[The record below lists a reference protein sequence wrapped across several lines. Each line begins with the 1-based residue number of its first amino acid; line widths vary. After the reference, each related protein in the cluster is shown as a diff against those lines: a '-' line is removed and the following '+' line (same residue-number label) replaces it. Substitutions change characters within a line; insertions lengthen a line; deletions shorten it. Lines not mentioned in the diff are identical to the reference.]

1 MIQKTASDP
10 KQFFQHV
17 FYYRSA
23 RDAFSRILKSLPA
36 DTTVLLPAYI
46 GFSEREGSGVFDP
59 VADSGLAYSFY
70 GMDRNLEIDLD
81 SLQEQCRMHENRG
94 LVLLIHYFG
103 YVDRQ
108 FQKAKE
114 IACAHGCRI
123 VEDCAHAFFT
133 ALEDGLC
140 GEECSIFSLH
150 KMFPFSDGGML
161 LLREGDRQFQPESF
175 RSEVEAY
182 PLLSYRLREIAD
194 RRKENAH
201 MWAECLKDCPEV
213 TVLRSEERYP
223 GQTPQ
228 TFPILLKK
236 FDRNEFYFEMNRR
249 GYGVVSLYHTMI
261 APIQEGN
268 WVDSQFVAAHITNLP
283 VHQDVTPVQIQEMY
297 KVMKEIFERG

>member
-23 RDAFSRILKSLPA
+23 RSAFSQILKSVPA

-46 GFSEREGSGVFDP
+46 GFSEQEGSGVFDP
-59 VADSGLAYSFY
+59 VISSGLPYSFY
-70 GMDRNLEIDLD
+70 GMDRNLEIDLR
-81 SLQEQCRMHENRG
+81 SFQEQCRLHKNNG

-108 FQKAKE
+108 FQEARE

-140 GEECSIFSLH
+140 GEDCSIFSLH

-161 LLREGDRQFQPESF
+161 LLREGDQQFRPESF
-175 RSEVEAY
+175 RSEAEAY
-182 PLLSYRLREIAD
+182 PVLSYRLREIAA

-201 MWAECLKDCPEV
+201 TWEKCLKDCPEI
-213 TVLRSEERYP
+213 TVLRPEKLYP

-228 TFPILLKK
+228 TFPILLKE
-236 FDRNEFYFEMNRR
+236 FDRNTFYFEMNRR

-261 APIQEGN
+261 APIRDGD
-268 WVDSQFVAAHITNLP
+268 WADSKFVAAHITNLP
-283 VHQDVTPVQIQEMY
+283 VHQDVTPAQILEMY
-297 KVMKEIFERG
+297 EVMKEILRGG